1 MTLFLARCVDD
12 GTLNDF
18 YLVDVHMHL
27 GVERGQTIRN
37 YNRDNFFKFC
47 QSVEK
52 AFFKE
57 LSGGSPSI
65 KYRLEGG
72 SVPSKLVSFPIFLEG
87 RVNSQTL
94 FDEFFVAPY
103 VSKIASVSIDRIKVE
118 NDEAQVLGNNN
129 LILKWSAL
137 PSLERFTTFK
147 YVMFSKTSSIENE
160 IRLAQSEG
168 FSGIK
173 AKFDFLEESFKSVL
187 RLLQNKNLPLMIEM
201 LGSKKFETFYELLN
215 DARLEIGGNSTPII
229 LNSFEYDSNEDLLWK
244 ILEEDNV
251 YVDPSGLEFKNLVS
265 FITSMKSN
273 VSNWSR
279 KILFGTNYPFCKI
292 GDIVKILRYLFSY
305 DFVGNATDLRRIMG
319 ANALELIPP
328 RYSLTGGS
336 VEEKCIMAIDEYSER
351 AAKTFEELLSYYI
364 KRGAI
369 KISSCDFLA
378 RSEDGVVDIS
388 KYLLTL
394 KSTREKENGVTF
406 LFMKSRGGKTRD
418 ALALAVLSPK
428 TLSGFKNKTIE
439 NVGNNENL
447 KNLLRQAHFISSD
460 SEVKKVSELVTE
472 AFYKTNT
479 IERDELKTY
488 TLFAAPLSEKVVG
501 INPKDMQALG
511 LNDYD
516 VIIVEPTATGDW
528 YAALVKSFEDVS
540 LGDLQVNEELMN
552 DWYVF
557 EGDTVKIEKYSG
569 KLDLLR
575 QVDFGI
581 ESSEEMKLP
590 EFLVKIKDKMDLLY
604 EKLDG
609 LYIGKDM
616 RLILS
621 MLFLETPT
629 IIRPIHFQP
638 ELEDRR
644 LGIIKKGKTVINFV
658 SKKLIKPYNLLLV
671 IDVSEIMKESE
682 LPVDEF
688 EKMADLFTALD
699 ANQVEKFE
707 KQIHNGKIRK
717 NNAVALIGISCLKN
731 LSEQSNLNKA
741 SVISYSNQSSL
752 FTILEKTKVI
762 PYMDFSANRKSFSLK
777 VLSSHIID
785 KCQYPEGKADLKEA
799 GSKVKE
805 FTEKIGGKIPTLIVI
820 ITSLEKAENFEV
832 FQEIADKDP
841 KIKFALIQI
850 GQTENESD
858 LRKAVESIKGK
869 YIPIRKIDHQTLEI
883 DLVSMLIDLL

>member
-1 MTLFLARCVDD
+1 MFLARCVDD

-18 YLVDVHMHL
+18 YLVDVHIHL
-27 GVERGQTIRN
+27 GVERGPPIRN

-57 LSGGSPSI
+57 LSGELSL
-65 KYRLEGG
+65 KYRLEGN
-72 SVPSKLVSFPIFLEG
+72 SAPSRLVGFPLLLEG
-87 RVNSQTL
+87 EKNSQTL

-103 VSKIASVSIDRIKVE
+103 VSKIASISVDHVKVE

-137 PSLERFTTFK
+137 PGLERFTTFK
-147 YVMFSKTSSIENE
+147 YIMSSSTSSIENE
-160 IRLAQSEG
+160 VRLAQSEG
-168 FSGIK
+168 FAGIK
-173 AKFDFLEESFKSVL
+173 VKFDFLEGSFKSVL
-187 RLLQNKNLPLMIEM
+187 RLLQNKNTPLMIEM
-201 LGSKKFETFYELLN
+201 LGSKKFETFYESLK

-229 LNSFEYDSNEDLLWK
+229 LNSFEYDSNEDLFWK
-244 ILEEDNV
+244 ILEEDNL

-328 RYSLTGGS
+328 RYSSTVGS
-336 VEEKCIMAIDEYSER
+336 VEEKCVMAIDEYSEQ
-351 AAKTFEELLSYYI
+351 AAKIFEELLSYYV

-394 KSTREKENGVTF
+394 KSTREEENGITV

-439 NVGNNENL
+439 SVGSNENL
-447 KNLLRQAHFISSD
+447 KNLLRQAHFIASD
-460 SEVKKVSELVTE
+460 SEVKKVSELITE
-472 AFYKTNT
+472 ALHKTKT
-479 IERDELKTY
+479 IEGDELKIY
-488 TLFAAPLSEKVVG
+488 TLSASSLSEKVVG

-516 VIIVEPTATGDW
+516 VIIIEPIATGDW
-528 YAALVKSFEDVS
+528 YAALVKSFEYVS

-557 EGDTVKIEKYSG
+557 EGDKVKIEKYTG
-569 KLDLLR
+569 KLYLLR
-575 QVDFGI
+575 QVDFAV

-590 EFLVKIKDKMDLLY
+590 EFLVKIKDKMDVLY

-621 MLFLETPT
+621 MLFLDTPT
-629 IIRPIHFQP
+629 IIRPVYFQP
-638 ELEDRR
+638 ELEDKK
-644 LGIIKKGKTVINFV
+644 LGIIKKGKTIINFV
-658 SKKLIKPYNLLLV
+658 SKKLVKPYNLLLV

-682 LPVDEF
+682 VPIEGF
-688 EKMADLFTALD
+688 EKMADLFVTLD

-707 KQIHNGKIRK
+707 KQIYDGKIRK
-717 NNAVALIGISCLKN
+717 NSAAALIGISCLKN

-762 PYMDFSANRKSFSLK
+762 PYMDFSSNRKSFSLK

-785 KCQYPEGKADLKEA
+785 KCQYPEGKADLKEV
-799 GSKVKE
+799 GNKVKE

-820 ITSLEKAENFEV
+820 ITSLEKAEKFEI

-841 KIKFALIQI
+841 KTKFALVQI
-850 GQTENESD
+850 GRTENDSA

-883 DLVSMLIDLL
+883 DLASMLIDLL

>member
-12 GTLNDF
+12 GTLSDF

-27 GVERGQTIRN
+27 GVDRGPPIKN

-47 QSVEK
+47 QSVGK

-57 LSGGSPSI
+57 LSGESSL
-65 KYRLEGG
+65 KYRLEGNSG
-72 SVPSKLVSFPIFLEG
+72 TSEFVGFPLLLEG
-87 RVNSQTL
+87 KENSQTL

-103 VSKIASVSIDRIKVE
+103 VSKIASISVDHVKVE

-137 PSLERFTTFK
+137 SGLERFTTFK
-147 YVMFSKTSSIENE
+147 YVMSSSTSSIENE
-160 IRLAQSEG
+160 VRLAQSEG
-168 FSGIK
+168 FAGIK
-173 AKFDFLEESFKSVL
+173 VKFDFLEGSFKSVL
-187 RLLQNKNLPLMIEM
+187 RLLQNKNTPLMIEM
-201 LGSKKFETFYELLN
+201 LSSKKFETFYESLK
-215 DARLEIGGNSTPII
+215 DARLEIGGNLTPII
-229 LNSFEYDSNEDLLWK
+229 LNCFEYDSNEDLFWK
-244 ILEEDNV
+244 ILEGDNI
-251 YVDPSGLEFKNLVS
+251 YVDPSGLEVKNLVS
-265 FITSMKSN
+265 FISSMKSN
-273 VSNWSR
+273 VPNWSK

-305 DFVGNATDLRRIMG
+305 DFVGNSADLRRIMG

-328 RYSLTGGS
+328 RYSSTAGP
-336 VEEKCIMAIDEYSER
+336 VEEKCVMAIDEYSEQ
-351 AAKTFEELLSYYI
+351 AAKMFEELLSYYI

-394 KSTREKENGVTF
+394 KSTKEKENGVTI
-406 LFMKSRGGKTRD
+406 LFMKSRGSKTRD

-460 SEVKKVSELVTE
+460 SEVSELITE
-472 AFYKTNT
+472 ALYKTNT
-479 IERDELKTY
+479 IERDELKIY
-488 TLFAAPLSEKVVG
+488 TLSAAPLREKVVG

-557 EGDTVKIEKYSG
+557 EGDTVKIEKYTG

-575 QVDFGI
+575 QVDFAV

-609 LYIGKDM
+609 IYIGKDM

-621 MLFLETPT
+621 MLFLDSPT
-629 IIRPIHFQP
+629 IIRPVYFQP
-638 ELEDRR
+638 ELEDKK
-644 LGIIKKGKTVINFV
+644 LGIIKKGKTIINFV

-682 LPVDEF
+682 VPIDEF
-688 EKMADLFTALD
+688 EKMVDLFTALD

-707 KQIHNGKIRK
+707 KQIHDGKIRK

-762 PYMDFSANRKSFSLK
+762 PYMDFSANRKNFSLK
-777 VLSSHIID
+777 VLSSYIID
-785 KCQYPEGKADLKEA
+785 KCQSPEGKADLKEA
-799 GSKVKE
+799 GSKIKE

-820 ITSLEKAENFEV
+820 ITSLEKAENFEI

-841 KIKFALIQI
+841 KIKFALVQI
-850 GQTENESD
+850 GKTENESD
-858 LRKAVESIKGK
+858 LREAVESIKGK

-883 DLVSMLIDLL
+883 DLASMLIDLL